1 MVIIYIYTDGYIF
14 ITNFYDLF
22 DGLLIGN
29 VYIKG
34 WVIDK

>member
-1 MVIIYIYTDGYIF
+1 MVIIYIYTEGYIF

-22 DGLLIGN
+22 DDLGN